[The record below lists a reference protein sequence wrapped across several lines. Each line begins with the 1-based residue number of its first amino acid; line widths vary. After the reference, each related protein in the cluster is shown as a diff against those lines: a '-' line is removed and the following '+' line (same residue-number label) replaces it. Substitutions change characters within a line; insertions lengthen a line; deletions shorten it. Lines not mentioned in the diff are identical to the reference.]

1 MFSKLFTKESK
12 KDSEF
17 SKFIREASSREKK
30 KVFMDVLEK
39 ATEDQRK
46 IMNKAQ
52 TTKTA

>member
-1 MFSKLFTKESK
+1 MFAKLLTKTNK

-46 IMNKAQ
+46 IL
-52 TTKTA
+52 KTITIKTL